1 MEKQHKRYKTSI
13 MAGRFASF
21 TRGKRAADR
30 KFSEI
35 ILHRFFAN
43 QLGQLQKCCFA
54 HALEKP
60 VERRD
65 LTGQKFFTAA
75 KASLNGKLIHVGDVL
90 LYGKCSGIVT
100 DLIADSDAKIF
111 VWMKILLPMHADLS
125 CSRWK
130 ITGDMTKQR
139 AQDIGLRPTFWSFE
153 NGNELLCI

>member
-1 MEKQHKRYKTSI
+1 